1 MKILQTSHP
10 DILEVSYDDARE
22 LIFSFKDIFLPDS
35 TTNYEG
41 SNGYVIYSLE
51 YNEGIPENTVVNNT
65 ANIFFDFNP
74 AIVTNTTHNIVV
86 TEYPTST
93 SDPNENRIL
102 VYPNP
107 ATNYLEF
114 SRKVDRSILFN
125 LQGQIIHQSSN
136 TNNLNIQS
144 APGTYILRLESE
156 GHLYYHKVWI
166 IGN

>member
-1 MKILQTSHP
+1 M
-10 DILEVSYDDARE
+10 
-22 LIFSFKDIFLPDS
+22 
-35 TTNYEG
+35 
-41 SNGYVIYSLE
+41 
-51 YNEGIPENTVVNNT
+51 
-65 ANIFFDFNP
+65 
-74 AIVTNTTHNIVV
+74 V